1 MKQVILA
8 SLIFA
13 VAGCGTDKSEAPA
26 GDVAETPE
34 ASVDVAEPVKSQPDL
49 QAILDAQSD
58 DMKARYVY
66 RNPAETLAFF
76 GIEPGMHVV
85 EGLPGG
91 GWYTKIL
98 LPYLGNDGHLQ
109 GANYAL
115 DMWSLF
121 PFAND
126 EYLARQKK
134 WADGFA
140 EQTAEWQGGAE
151 VPVSAFYFGS
161 LREESHGKA
170 DAVLLVRAL
179 HNAARFQN
187 AGNGDYLKQLLTDS
201 YNVLKSGG
209 ILGIVQHEAR
219 ADTSDEFA
227 SGANGYL
234 KKAWVIEQVE
244 AAGFTF
250 VAESD
255 VNQNAS
261 DQPGDEDIVWRLPP
275 TLATSRENEE
285 LKAELSAIGESN
297 RMTLKFVKP

>member
-1 MKQVILA
+1 MKQVLLV
-8 SLIFA
+8 SLLIA
-13 VAGCGTDKSEAPA
+13 VVGCGAEKPEAPA
-26 GDVAETPE
+26 EVAAAPKPE
-34 ASVDVAEPVKSQPDL
+34 VVESANSQSAL

-66 RNPAETLAFF
+66 RNPAKTLAFF

-115 DMWSLF
+115 DMWPLF
-121 PFAND
+121 SFAN
-126 EYLARQKK
+126 EEFIASQEK

-140 EQTAEWQGGAE
+140 EETSEWQGGAE

-161 LREESHGKA
+161 LDEESHGKA

-179 HNAARFQN
+179 HNTARFQIS
-187 AGNGDYLKQLLTDS
+187 GDGDFLKQLLADS
-201 YNVLKSGG
+201 FNVLKSGG
-209 ILGIVQHEAR
+209 VLGIVQHEAR
-219 ADTSDEFA
+219 PETSDEFA
-227 SGANGYL
+227 TGAKGYL

-244 AAGFTF
+244 AAGFEF

-255 VNQNAS
+255 INQNPK
-261 DQPGDEDIVWRLPP
+261 DQPGDADIVWRLPP
-275 TLATSRENEE
+275 TLATSRDNEE
-285 LKAELSAIGESN
+285 LKAELTAVGESN
-297 RMTLKFVKP
+297 RMTLKFRKP